1 MYFLQSCSNSLSS
14 MNDSLE
20 VSNWNQGTD
29 FINVTLF
36 INDSVITNNT
46 SASNVTTVPLFET
59 YPKELLYFAAIS
71 CIVFV
76 FIGLPGN
83 FVTIVALL
91 KSPRLRNVTSAFIIN
106 LCVADGLFC
115 IFSLPL
121 AASMF
126 IHKTWIYSDFLCM
139 IFPMLRYS
147 NAAVSLFTII
157 AITVNRYV
165 IIVHR
170 KSYTKIYTK
179 VSISVI
185 IALIWLV
192 SFALLTPTA
201 FGIWGKYAFNPEV
214 GTCTVVKVNGKS
226 SKTFIHILAF
236 VIPSFTFVFCYSRI
250 FWIVRKSERK
260 LKAGRGLKKEEKGVD
275 FRIKCFGKKAE
286 KSESEGKQK
295 QSKDLKVLK
304 VTLVIFLAFIFCYSP
319 VTFVKIFK
327 KEKSMPFFNI
337 IGYLGGYCTACINP
351 IIYVIMSRE
360 YRRAYKELFICN
372 NTVNSVAETRTT
384 SL

>member
-1 MYFLQSCSNSLSS
+1 
-14 MNDSLE
+14 MNDSIE
-20 VSNWNQGTD
+20 VLNWNQGTD
-29 FINVTLF
+29 FINVNLF
-36 INDSVITNNT
+36 INDSVIKND
-46 SASNVTTVPLFET
+46 SSVINVTTVPLFET
-59 YPKELLYFAAIS
+59 YPKELLYFAAAA

-76 FIGLPGN
+76 FIGVPGN

-139 IFPMLRYS
+139 IFPLFRSS

-157 AITVNRYV
+157 AITINRYV
-165 IIVHR
+165 IIVHP

-179 VSISVI
+179 MNISVI
-185 IALIWLV
+185 IAFIWLV
-192 SFALLTPTA
+192 SFALMTPTA
-201 FGIWGKYAFNPEV
+201 LGIWGKYAFNPEV

-236 VIPSFTFVFCYSRI
+236 VIPCFIFVFCYSRI
-250 FWIVRKSERK
+250 FWIVRKSKRK
-260 LKAGRGLKKEEKGVD
+260 LKIGHELKKEEKSVNLKL
-275 FRIKCFGKKAE
+275 KCCGKKAE
-286 KSESEGKQK
+286 KSEREKKQK

-304 VTLVIFLAFIFCYSP
+304 VILVIFLAFVFCYTP
-319 VTFVKIFK
+319 IIFVKIFK
-327 KEKSMPFFNI
+327 KEKSLPALNI
-337 IGYLGGYCTACINP
+337 LGYLGGYSTACINP
-351 IIYVIMSRE
+351 IIYVITSRE
-360 YRRAYKELFICN
+360 YRRAYKELFVCN
-372 NTVNSVAETRTT
+372 KTVHSVTETRNT

>member
-1 MYFLQSCSNSLSS
+1 MYFLQRFSDSLSS

-20 VSNWNQGTD
+20 MSNWNQGTD
-29 FINVTLF
+29 FSNVTLF

-46 SASNVTTVPLFET
+46 SVSNVTTVPLFET
-59 YPKELLYFAAIS
+59 YPKELLYFAAAA

-76 FIGLPGN
+76 FIGVPGN

-106 LCVADGLFC
+106 LCVADELFC
-115 IFSLPL
+115 IFSIPL
-121 AASMF
+121 AASLF
-126 IHKTWIYSDFLCM
+126 IHKTWIYSDFLCT
-139 IFPMLRYS
+139 IFPLFRS
-147 NAAVSLFTII
+147 TNVAVSLFTII

-165 IIVHR
+165 IIVHP
-170 KSYTKIYTK
+170 KNYTKIYTK

-185 IALIWLV
+185 IAFIWLV

-201 FGIWGKYAFNPEV
+201 LGIWGKFAFDPEV

-236 VIPSFTFVFCYSRI
+236 VIPCFTFVFCYSRI
-250 FWIVRKSERK
+250 FWIVRKSEK
-260 LKAGRGLKKEEKGVD
+260 KFKIGHGLKKEENDKK
-275 FRIKCFGKKAE
+275 FKLKCCGKKAE

-295 QSKDLKVLK
+295 QSKDLKLLK
-304 VTLVIFLAFIFCYSP
+304 VILVIFLAFVFCYTP
-319 VTFVKIFK
+319 IIFVKIFK
-327 KEKSMPFFNI
+327 KEKSLPALNI
-337 IGYLGGYCTACINP
+337 IGYLGGYCTGCINP

-360 YRRAYKELFICN
+360 YRRAYAELFKCKK
-372 NTVNSVAETRTT
+372 TVHSVTETHTT